1 MSNFPSISV
10 FPVRFKSVYFHRF
23 EFFKAT
29 KKGWEKRVNLSFS
42 IIQGCRLW
50 PDGGLQQDGG
60 LLWDLWRQQL
70 LSKEV
75 WLDRG
80 RLVPLLKTLW
90 RRLQNGQISVSK
102 YSDSR
107 NGGGWFLQSIGKTRF
122 ADGPLQRP
130 PLSRQVAFSPEYLAF
145 HWLKGQGKKCIDS
158 FIFQMGGW
166 RLAAL

>member
-1 MSNFPSISV
+1 M
-10 FPVRFKSVYFHRF
+10 R
-23 EFFKAT
+23 
-29 KKGWEKRVNLSFS
+29 KRANLSSS

-107 NGGGWFLQSIGKTRF
+107 DGGGWFLQSIGKTRF

-130 PLSRQVAFSPEYLAF
+130 PLSRQVSPEYLAF
-145 HWLKGQGKKCIDS
+145 HWLKGQGKKMHWLFHFSD
-158 FIFQMGGW
+158 G
-166 RLAAL
+166 RLKTGSPVVNRVEVAFGAVSSNVLLTRTEKRFR